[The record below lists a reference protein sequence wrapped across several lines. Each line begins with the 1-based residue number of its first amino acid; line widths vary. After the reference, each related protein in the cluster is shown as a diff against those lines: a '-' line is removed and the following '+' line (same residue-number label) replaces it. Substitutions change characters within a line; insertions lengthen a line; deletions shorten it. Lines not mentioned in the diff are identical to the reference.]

1 MVLVLKS
8 GDKDFVLK
16 DRPSM
21 SQCIFALQLVKC
33 SYAKIHCGH
42 HSCICPISIK
52 YFLSPEDHSHDYC
65 DPMTPKHSLFKI
77 HFWHSTMCYS
87 KVSHWHVEKI
97 NIVVDKT
104 SSYLWHVK
112 SQSLSGHCQC
122 MRKAVENWKPPKAA
136 NHKSPWALILVVLSG
151 VHLPCHNWVHNML
164 WNLASDSSL

>member
-1 MVLVLKS
+1 
-8 GDKDFVLK
+8 
-16 DRPSM
+16 M

-42 HSCICPISIK
+42 HSCVCPVSIK

-122 MRKAVENWKPPKAA
+122 MRKAVDNWKPPKLQTTSLLELWFWLFCLESISRAT
-136 NHKSPWALILVVLSG
+136 SESIICCGIW
-151 VHLPCHNWVHNML
+151 LPTAVSNTL
-164 WNLASDSSL
+164 TLSSLDKTWYP